1 MKTNWKRAQCACASV
16 LLSLLLAGFIGC
28 GTKKSAA
35 RKRQESAK
43 AAIAKGVPK
52 STDAQ
57 LDLAYKFY
65 LGKEVTLN
73 YAKAAELFK
82 IAAEAGSSDAQFA
95 LGVMHQNGQGVP
107 INYMDAAKWYE
118 KAARQDNP
126 NAQYLLGLSYKEG
139 SGVAKD
145 PAEAYKWMHLAAE
158 QGNPD
163 HVEARNHLALLL
175 TPDIVAEGQ
184 RRAEQFH
191 IYELASKNKARAE
204 DIQNKQISIPPPEEG
219 RPANN

>member
-1 MKTNWKRAQCACASV
+1 MKTNVKWAWRAFV
-16 LLSLLLAGFIGC
+16 YLFIGLIVVGLVGC
-28 GTKKSAA
+28 GKKSSTAA
-35 RKRQESAK
+35 KRHESSE
-43 AAIAKGVPK
+43 AAIAKGLPK
-52 STDAQ
+52 DTDSQ

-73 YAKAAELFK
+73 YGRAAELFK
-82 IAAEAGSSDAQFA
+82 IAAEAGNSDAQFA

-139 SGVAKD
+139 SGVAKE

-163 HVEARNHLALLL
+163 HIEARNHLALLL
-175 TPDIVAEGQ
+175 TSDIVAEGQ

-191 IYELASKNKARAE
+191 IYELAAKNKAATE
-204 DIQNKQISIPPPEEG
+204 NDQAKQISIPPAGEG
-219 RPANN
+219 HPVNN

>member
-1 MKTNWKRAQCACASV
+1 MKTNWKRAQCASASV

-28 GTKKSAA
+28 GNKKSAA

-52 STDAQ
+52 NADAQ

-82 IAAEAGSSDAQFA
+82 IAAEAGNSDAQFA

-163 HVEARNHLALLL
+163 HIEARNHLALLL

-191 IYELASKNKARAE
+191 IYELAAKNKATAE
-204 DIQNKQISIPPPEEG
+204 DTQNKQISIPSPEEG

>member
-1 MKTNWKRAQCACASV
+1 MKISIKRAGRACV
-16 LLSLLLAGFIGC
+16 YLFMGIIVAGLVGC
-28 GTKKSAA
+28 DKKKSAA
-35 RKRQESAK
+35 TKRQESTE
-43 AAIAKGVPK
+43 AAIANGIPK
-52 STDAQ
+52 DTGAQ

-65 LGKEVTLN
+65 LGKEVMLN
-73 YAKAAELFK
+73 YTKAAELFK
-82 IAAEAGSSDAQFA
+82 IAAEAGNSDAQFA
-95 LGVMHQNGQGVP
+95 LGVMHQNGQGVS

-163 HVEARNHLALLL
+163 HIEARNHLALLL
-175 TPDIVAEGQ
+175 TSDIVAEGQ

-191 IYELASKNKARAE
+191 IYELAAENKAATE
-204 DIQNKQISIPPPEEG
+204 NDQAKQISIPPSGEG
-219 RPANN
+219 RPVNN

>member
-1 MKTNWKRAQCACASV
+1 MNTSWKRVQCACAYF
-16 LLSLLLAGFIGC
+16 LLSLLMAGFIGC
-28 GTKKSAA
+28 GNKKSAA
-35 RKRQESAK
+35 KKRQESAK
-43 AAIAKGVPK
+43 AAIAKGIPK

-65 LGKEVTLN
+65 LGNEVTLN

-82 IAAEAGSSDAQFA
+82 VAAESENSDAQFA

-163 HVEARNHLALLL
+163 HIEARNHLALLL

-191 IYELASKNKARAE
+191 IYELAAKNKAAAG
-204 DIQNKQISIPPPEEG
+204 DTQNKQISIPPPEEG
-219 RPANN
+219 RPVNN

>member
-1 MKTNWKRAQCACASV
+1 MKTNWKHAQCACAFF

-28 GTKKSAA
+28 GNKKSAA

-52 STDAQ
+52 SIDAQ

-82 IAAEAGSSDAQFA
+82 VAAKAGNSDAQFA

-158 QGNPD
+158 QDNQD

-191 IYELASKNKARAE
+191 IYELASKNKATGE
-204 DIQNKQISIPPPEEG
+204 GTQNKQISISSPEEG

>member
-1 MKTNWKRAQCACASV
+1 MKTSWKRVWHACV
-16 LLSLLLAGFIGC
+16 YLFMGLIVVGLVGC
-28 GTKKSAA
+28 GKKKSAA
-35 RKRQESAK
+35 TKRQESAK
-43 AAIAKGVPK
+43 AAIANGIPK
-52 STDAQ
+52 DTDAQ

-73 YAKAAELFK
+73 HTKAAELFK
-82 IAAEAGSSDAQFA
+82 IAAEAGNSDAQFA

-139 SGVAKD
+139 SGVAKN

-163 HVEARNHLALLL
+163 HIEARDHIALLL

-191 IYELASKNKARAE
+191 IYELAAKNKAATE
-204 DIQNKQISIPPPEEG
+204 DAQAKQISILPPGEDL
-219 RPANN
+219 PANN

>member
-1 MKTNWKRAQCACASV
+1 MKTDREREQYACAFFLV
-16 LLSLLLAGFIGC
+16 ILLAIGFIGC
-28 GTKKSAA
+28 GSKQSAA
-35 RKRQESAK
+35 DKRQESAK
-43 AAIAKGVPK
+43 AAIAKGIPN

-73 YAKAAELFK
+73 YSKAAELFK
-82 IAAEAGSSDAQFA
+82 VAAKAGNSDAQFA

-191 IYELASKNKARAE
+191 IYELAAKNKAAAK
-204 DIQNKQISIPPPEEG
+204 DTQAKQISTPSLDNQA
-219 RPANN
+219 ANN